1 MAAAT
6 PTIPSHAGAVG
17 VDHRSAITFR
27 KSRIEALAAGAL
39 GLVKRNATGTGVS
52 EWANSARFATGT
64 GFQDNMAQSA
74 VEGHLASVSFDGVD
88 FGVDDAFSVHEINLE
103 LALLSRWQLLP
114 AIPGPGEIG
123 VRCIVAWDEEAIF
136 EGLFRLN
143 MAGLFQMPNPA
154 PNLPVPPGNVNL
166 LATRFGG
173 YDSAAVPLTEALR
186 EVLGHPITIG
196 ALEGVG
202 TSLRFLLSTWVGQ
215 EAFSPQWFAGPL
227 KMVVKYRNPPDPR
240 QTAVQWRVGSA
251 VPVAANLLYD
261 SGKLDGETSNYHT
274 IQPSTITPGTR
285 YVDVQVWDENDVA
298 SGFPEPASFTTLTAG
313 QASLLHD
320 PGEMHL
326 AATWYPGI
334 LIPAPRWRR
343 NSEVPSGSMP
353 NVWQC
358 RLSRS
363 EQPSPAFSIVG
374 VEEDPI
380 ITGSNPNWS
389 SDDPFPPSTFVEYNE
404 MDRDYDGL
412 SALNTDPGGLSA
424 FIWDEE
430 GTLPSSGG
438 EPTLY
443 MRPSDGRWMA
453 GWRGAAVLV
462 RIRYNVA
469 TRYLAEWGGYNWEG
483 RILGWPAITR
493 KVDDLLKGAVSAPTG
508 DFVLS
513 DHDGALR
520 KMIAFGQFPDEG
532 WLTDGRPIEFR
543 LMQEGVSFD
552 DAPVVSEGH
561 TRWPSGNILSDGKA
575 TFNVL
580 PLELSPDRAENGR
593 DTYSDRVYPAMRDGD
608 KNKPIPEVYGLH
620 SGGYYPAAVVDKGPD
635 HSGGG
640 AVVLR
645 GVRQSG
651 ALLDFRLA
659 DTPIDPTFYT
669 FGGSHIYATAAGRAF
684 FRDNIAGDFQ
694 VRHAGTG
701 VGAGVFA
708 TVGAVA
714 RLFVAQLGIPFAS
727 MEATAFDAYSQPC
740 FLLVQGPTKILT
752 LLHRVQRSGLF
763 RVVQRIDRRWAPVP
777 ETPAYLDDGLII
789 DDYEVIGKPGWTLR
803 KELMGATLAISY
815 PADTATPASER
826 RKWDA
831 RSYRSAQ
838 QYGMQ
843 SVVDVEL
850 DTTDA
855 SIFHAYAER
864 LDRPV
869 KDVSIRT
876 GRKALYAYPGRP
888 VALSLNRA
896 LAPGGAEAWALCSVE
911 EYRQVAREVV
921 ELDLRFSRT
930 LPEEAR
936 S

>member
-313 QASLLHD
+313 QASLLH
-320 PGEMHL
+320 
-326 AATWYPGI
+326 
-334 LIPAPRWRR
+334 
-343 NSEVPSGSMP
+343 
-353 NVWQC
+353 
-358 RLSRS
+358 
-363 EQPSPAFSIVG
+363 
-374 VEEDPI
+374 
-380 ITGSNPNWS
+380 
-389 SDDPFPPSTFVEYNE
+389 
-404 MDRDYDGL
+404 
-412 SALNTDPGGLSA
+412 DPGGLSA